1 MVEEIISELGDNY
14 NSADR
19 DVVETILEEVTANAL
34 TISNLSNSIQN
45 QEYLKQEI
53 KSCVKG
59 IYLQRGSE
67 GLKNLDQSGT
77 NSSFDD
83 CMDKLRNNVIKNG
96 KRKCY

>member
-14 NSADR
+14 NSD
-19 DVVETILEEVTANAL
+19 DENVLNNILEEVTANAL
-34 TISNLSNSIQN
+34 TISNLDSNAKN

-67 GLKNLDQSGT
+67 GLKNLSQSGT
-77 NSSFDD
+77 SSSFND
-83 CMDKLRNNVIKNG
+83 CIEKLRNDIIKNG